1 METLKE
7 GKEFLRKNWKEGV
20 DCPCCTQFVKLYKR
34 KLNSGMAFA
43 LINIYNR
50 KTDDWMNVREYF
62 RENNMRDNND
72 WTRLGIWGLIEERK
86 GKPEHGGK
94 TMGEWKITEKG
105 KSFVRGELRVPS
117 HFNFFDNELYG
128 FSDTTTSIIEALGNK
143 FNYEELIN
151 G

>member
-1 METLKE
+1 MNTIEEGKIYLKE
-7 GKEFLRKNWKEGV
+7 NFQKGTS
-20 DCPCCTQFVKLYKR
+20 CPCCGQFVKLYKR

-72 WTRLGIWGLIEERK
+72 WTRLGIWKLIEERK

-105 KSFVRGELRVPS
+105 KSFVCNKLRVPS
-117 HFNFFDNELYG
+117 HFNFFDNRLYG
-128 FSDTTTSIIEALGNK
+128 FSDTTTNIRQALGNK
-143 FNYEELIN
+143 FSYEELMSN
-151 G
+151 